1 MTKTPVTK
9 KAETFWC
16 HAVLGTNEEGKPN
29 HHVHFTVTAEDI
41 YGAWDAV
48 EEHAARFYVDLLPRI
63 KFWLIGD
70 RTIWA
75 DASVNPSAGMARFP
89 LAYKAA

>member
-1 MTKTPVTK
+1 MFKPSN
-9 KAETFWC
+9 ETFWVR
-16 HAVLGTNEEGKPN
+16 AVLGTNEEGKPN

-89 LAYKAA
+89 LAYKA